1 MTPDVMPAEMV
12 GAILENLRP
21 DDLTKLARVS
31 TRYREFAQPALWSSI
46 ELHRQDAHHDC
57 SGLSVSKSVRRAY
70 LDDELRDPWSYR
82 DVQGN
87 DFDFDS
93 RNAKFAM
100 HVRNVF
106 RAAGKSQAW
115 TRLAPFVRHLCLTVT
130 NKSLL
135 RSGP

>member
-1 MTPDVMPAEMV
+1 MSYIARTPITIVLDFRCRNRSVAR
-12 GAILENLRP
+12 ILMMSFVIHGPIATFE
-21 DDLTKLARVS
+21 S
-31 TRYREFAQPALWSSI
+31 
-46 ELHRQDAHHDC
+46 
-57 SGLSVSKSVRRAY
+57 
-70 LDDELRDPWSYR
+70 
-82 DVQGN
+82 N

-135 RSGP
+135 KSGT